1 MSMSRYQDRLQAL
14 AMEEDSTKR
23 LELASEIDVD
33 ADELE
38 ANWGNRDE
46 AARLDGELRTRTQ
59 ERDEAR
65 ADAADWKKKYAD
77 RFFEGGTNPSQINEG
92 MEKDIKQE
100 SRPQSYA
107 DLWKQ
112 RG

>member
-23 LELASEIDVD
+23 LEIASEIDVD
-33 ADELE
+33 ADDLE

-46 AARLDGELRTRTQ
+46 AARLDGELKARTQ

-77 RFFEGGTNPSQINEG
+77 RFFEGGTNSEQINQS

>member
-1 MSMSRYQDRLQAL
+1 MTMSRYQDRLQAL
-14 AMEEDSTKR
+14 AMEGDSTKR
-23 LELASEIDVD
+23 LELASALD
-33 ADELE
+33 ADADDLDS
-38 ANWGNRDE
+38 NWGNRDE
-46 AARLDGELRTRTQ
+46 AARLDGELEARTR

-77 RFFEGGTNPSQINEG
+77 RFFEGGADPGRIDRG

>member
-1 MSMSRYQDRLQAL
+1 MSRYQDRLKEM
-14 AMEEDSTKR
+14 AMEEDSAKR
-23 LELASEIDVD
+23 LEIASEIDVD
-33 ADELE
+33 ADDLE

-46 AARLDGELRTRTQ
+46 ADRLDGELRTRTQ

-77 RFFEGGTNPSQINEG
+77 RFFEGGTNPSRINDG
-92 MEKDIKQE
+92 MKKDIQQE

>member
-1 MSMSRYQDRLQAL
+1 MRMSKYQDRLKEL
-14 AMEEDSTKR
+14 AMEEDSAKR
-23 LELASEIDVD
+23 LEIASEIDVD
-33 ADELE
+33 ADDLE

-46 AARLDGELRTRTQ
+46 ATRLEGELKTRTQ

-65 ADAADWKKKYAD
+65 AETSEWKTRYAD
-77 RFFEGGTNPSQINEG
+77 KFFDYGTTPAQINQG
-92 MEKDIKQE
+92 MKKDIQQE

>member
-1 MSMSRYQDRLQAL
+1 MSRYQDRLQAL

-23 LELASEIDVD
+23 LEIASEIDFYVYFFVV
-33 ADELE
+33 
-38 ANWGNRDE
+38 NWGNGDE
-46 AARLDGELRTRTQ
+46 ADRLDGELKTRTQ

>member
-1 MSMSRYQDRLQAL
+1 MSRYQERLQEL

-23 LELASEIDVD
+23 LELASALD
-33 ADELE
+33 ADADDLD

-46 AARLDGELRTRTQ
+46 ADRLEGVLETRTQ

-77 RFFEGGTNPSQINEG
+77 RFFEGGTTPAQINQG
-92 MEKDIKQE
+92 MKKDIEQE